1 MTFITIATAKLGQL
15 KAIAQQYGIQVPGDR
30 RKIETYRKALYGHL
44 LRFTQEAIPTA
55 MLTTAAASVSS
66 GASIPGQRAVP
77 LAAQLG
83 SEVLDS
89 AIAAPLWTF
98 DAGMRF
104 REWSE
109 DPHNKERA
117 NQIAARVATFGNNA
131 FDTWCF
137 AIAATI
143 DAGYRSRP
151 YVEEAFA
158 RLREYLAAASTLVR
172 FVLAFRSWVQRLDWE
187 DVEHYQ
193 TALPAAPEPMAL
205 LAPVREAQ
213 AIADDPWLSPLESV
227 LVATVPVSV
236 ADGSRVSTQLLLAP
250 APGLAPKAAS
260 PSKRKSEKAGSNS
273 RRKTASDG
281 LRSAKGRSQNQ
292 DQDKGSSGIT
302 CQG

>member
-1 MTFITIATAKLGQL
+1 MTFITIATAKLEQL

-66 GASIPGQRAVP
+66 GASILGQRAVP

-89 AIAAPLWTF
+89 AIAASLWTF
-98 DAGMRF
+98 DAGMCF

-158 RLREYLAAASTLVR
+158 RLRDYLGAASTLVR
-172 FVLAFRSWVQRLDWE
+172 FVLALRSWVQRLDWE
-187 DVEHYQ
+187 EVEEYQ
-193 TALPAAPEPMAL
+193 RALPAAPQPMAL
-205 LAPVREAQ
+205 LSPVREPQ
-213 AIADDPWLSPLESV
+213 AIADDPWLSPAEWASI
-227 LVATVPVSV
+227 ATIPLP
-236 ADGSRVSTQLLLAP
+236 AAAISRVSTHLLLAP
-250 APGLAPKAAS
+250 SRELAPKDAS
-260 PSKRKSEKAGSNS
+260 PSKRKSEKAGRNS

-281 LRSAKGRSQNQ
+281 LRPAKGHRKS
-292 DQDKGSSGIT
+292 KAKAKLAVP
-302 CQG
+302 